1 MKTAEAKQRLMDESV
16 RLIDEMG
23 LAGLSFREMSRRA
36 GLSHQAPYHHFANRE
51 AILAAIVHE
60 GFTRLD
66 ARLVEAQRHDRRKGA
81 QQLLRGTIRAYMLFA
96 LDNPVHYRIM
106 FRPEL
111 VNLPEYPEALAQAKS
126 SFQRLVTAVAACNP
140 NVAETDQ
147 QLIEVAN
154 GLWAAAHGVATLWLD
169 GPLRHNTP
177 GMSIASL
184 IDAASEMFSRAGAQ
198 TARTLKKSAKDSPRT
213 KPRHPGRQSARA
225 IENRRRESPADRDAP
240 R

>member
-1 MKTAEAKQRLMDESV
+1 
-16 RLIDEMG
+16 
-23 LAGLSFREMSRRA
+23 MSRRA

-66 ARLVEAQRHDRRKGA
+66 ARLVEAQHRDRRKDA
-81 QQLLRGTIRAYMLFA
+81 QQLLRDTIRAYMLFA

-111 VNLPEYPEALAQAKS
+111 VALPNFPDALAAAQS
-126 SFQRLVTAVAACNP
+126 SFQRLVTAVSACNP
-140 NVAETDQ
+140 DVAKTDP

-154 GLWAAAHGVATLWLD
+154 ALWSAAHGISDLWLD

-184 IDAASEMFSRAGAQ
+184 IDAASEMFSHAGAE
-198 TARTLKKSAKDSPRT
+198 TARALKKSAKDSRTT
-213 KPRHPGRQSARA
+213 KPPRRGRHSARA
-225 IENRRRESPADRDAP
+225 VESRRREPRSDRDAP